1 MKYKYIVAIF
11 LIGIIIQFIASL
23 FKILH
28 YMNAD
33 LLFIISTSIIVLAL
47 ILGILKVVLSK
58 NDFLNK

>member
-1 MKYKYIVAIF
+1 MKYKYIIAIF

-23 FKILH
+23 FKIMH
-28 YMNAD
+28 YMNTG

-58 NDFLNK
+58 NEFLNK